1 MDWISLTIL
10 ILDFIVIL
18 IHILT
23 LTLLTTVK
31 QNNVQGSQ
39 KILLI
44 ALCVTELTYAV
55 VNLGAISFAFMEM
68 KDVYEALLILIF
80 PCLLLL
86 HAFLMYLITVDRV
99 LEIYLNIKY
108 NIVWSP
114 KKTMFVILLTLTLS
128 FLSLIPSY
136 VIGLQKMIF
145 FSNVYIFPI
154 LEAIFIIAASVV
166 YNYIIKKVLQY
177 RRNNTRLRKQ
187 LQENHKGVH
196 HTNFKNPLKIFAP
209 ALIIVTF
216 VLFMVGSNAVAV
228 FATFKKAKRDV
239 KIIPF
244 ILLPAGFVADA
255 VIYIFNL
262 ISVRLSLRRKYG
274 RVVPLML
281 HR

>member
-1 MDWISLTIL
+1 M
-10 ILDFIVIL
+10 
-18 IHILT
+18 
-23 LTLLTTVK
+23 LTTVK

-68 KDVYEALLILIF
+68 KDVYEELLILIF

-86 HAFLMYLITVDRV
+86 HAFLMYLITVDRF

-114 KKTMFVILLTLTLS
+114 KKTMFVILLALTLS

-216 VLFMVGSNAVAV
+216 VLFLVGSNVVAV

>member
-86 HAFLMYLITVDRV
+86 HAFLMYLITVDRF

-114 KKTMFVILLTLTLS
+114 KKTMFVILLTLTSS

-216 VLFMVGSNAVAV
+216 VLFMVGSSVVAV

-262 ISVRLSLRRKYG
+262 ISVRLTLRRKIW
-274 RVVPLML
+274 PSSSTDAA
-281 HR
+281 

>member
-1 MDWISLTIL
+1 M
-10 ILDFIVIL
+10 
-18 IHILT
+18 
-23 LTLLTTVK
+23 
-31 QNNVQGSQ
+31 
-39 KILLI
+39 
-44 ALCVTELTYAV
+44 
-55 VNLGAISFAFMEM
+55 
-68 KDVYEALLILIF
+68 LILIF

-86 HAFLMYLITVDRV
+86 HAFLMYLITVDRF

-114 KKTMFVILLTLTLS
+114 KKTMFVILLALTLS

-154 LEAIFIIAASVV
+154 LEAIFIITASVV

-216 VLFMVGSNAVAV
+216 VLFMVGSNVVAV

-244 ILLPAGFVADA
+244 ILLPAGFVAHA

-262 ISVRLSLRRKYG
+262 ISVRLSLRRKIW
-274 RVVPLML
+274 PSSSTDAA
-281 HR
+281 

>member
-55 VNLGAISFAFMEM
+55 VNLGAFSFAFMEM

-216 VLFMVGSNAVAV
+216 VLFMVGSNAAAV

-262 ISVRLSLRRKYG
+262 ISVRLSLRRKIW
-274 RVVPLML
+274 PSSSTDAA
-281 HR
+281 

>member
-114 KKTMFVILLTLTLS
+114 KKTMFVILLTLTSS

-216 VLFMVGSNAVAV
+216 VLFMVGSNAAAV

-262 ISVRLSLRRKYG
+262 ISVRLSLRRKIW
-274 RVVPLML
+274 PSSSTDAA
-281 HR
+281 